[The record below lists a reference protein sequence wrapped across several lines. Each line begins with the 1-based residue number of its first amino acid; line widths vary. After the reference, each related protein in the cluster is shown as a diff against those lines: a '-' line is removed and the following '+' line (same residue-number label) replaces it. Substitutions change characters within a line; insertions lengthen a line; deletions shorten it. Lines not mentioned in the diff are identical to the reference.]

1 MSPFVLVFGRRQR
14 RDIPHAQGAG
24 VQKAPRHEVAGS
36 WAPARQRALWRFNAG
51 ADVEDGRDAG
61 MTPAAYLHVGE
72 FVRMQEAFWLVFG
85 AHQGAIRALM
95 DVIGLREIAA
105 GVEPAHWNGKAATL
119 TAGLAHDV
127 SILISVGR
135 QLGWQPGAKVSMT
148 IMRSPQHGH
157 GYGSRR
163 GVSGATSGASCGWA
177 SGGAALRSA
186 RAVAMLWARL
196 VEAKSP

>member
-1 MSPFVLVFGRRQR
+1 MKEPR
-14 RDIPHAQGAG
+14 AQLAG

-36 WAPARQRALWRFNAG
+36 WARALWRFNAG
-51 ADVEDGRDAG
+51 ADVDDGRDAG
-61 MTPAAYLHVGE
+61 TTPAAYLHIREVGR
-72 FVRMQEAFWLVFG
+72 VLEAFWLVFG
-85 AHQGAIRALM
+85 AHQRAIRALIG
-95 DVIGLREIAA
+95 VIGLREIAA

-119 TAGLAHDV
+119 TGGLAHDV

-148 IMRSPQHGH
+148 IIGAPQHGH
-157 GYGSRR
+157 GYGSTR
-163 GVSGATSGASCGWA
+163 GVSGATSGCSCGSA
-177 SGGAALRSA
+177 LGGATLRSA

>member
-1 MSPFVLVFGRRQR
+1 
-14 RDIPHAQGAG
+14 
-24 VQKAPRHEVAGS
+24 
-36 WAPARQRALWRFNAG
+36 
-51 ADVEDGRDAG
+51 

-85 AHQGAIRALM
+85 ADQGAIRVRI
-95 DVIGLREIAA
+95 DVIGPREIAA

-119 TAGLAHDV
+119 AGRLAHDV

-135 QLGWQPGAKVSMT
+135 QLGWQPRANTSMT
-148 IMRSPQHGH
+148 IMRAPQHGH
-157 GYGSRR
+157 GYGSTRAAC
-163 GVSGATSGASCGWA
+163 GATSGGCWGSAA
-177 SGGAALRSA
+177 GGTTSRSA

>member
-1 MSPFVLVFGRRQR
+1 
-14 RDIPHAQGAG
+14 
-24 VQKAPRHEVAGS
+24 
-36 WAPARQRALWRFNAG
+36 
-51 ADVEDGRDAG
+51 

-95 DVIGLREIAA
+95 DAIGVSEIAA
-105 GVEPAHWNGKAATL
+105 GVGPAHGREKAASL
-119 TAGLAHDV
+119 TERLAHEV

-135 QLGWQPGAKVSMT
+135 QPGWQPAAKVSMT
-148 IMRSPQHGH
+148 IMRAPQHGH

-163 GVSGATSGASCGWA
+163 GVSGATSGCFCGWA
-177 SGGAALRSA
+177 SGGATLRSA
-186 RAVAMLWARL
+186 RTVAMLSARL